1 MAPRHLRLS
10 IGVVV
15 ACIVVSFGATLLAQ
29 SNYGTWTAERRQVQV
44 LPWPGRRRAA
54 ASRSTPT
61 GVTVDVAFDGG
72 AQHWTYGGTYDG
84 KDVPVAGNP
93 NADMAS
99 RKRIDANTTETTFKK
114 GGKVTSVNT
123 AVVAADGKTMTITA
137 KGTDAQGKPMLNV
150 QVYEKK

>member
-1 MAPRHLRLS
+1 MEPRHLRLS
-10 IGVVV
+10 FGVVV
-15 ACIVVSFGATLLAQ
+15 ACLALSFGATVLAQ
-29 SNYGTWTAERRQVQV
+29 SNYGAWTLNVAKSKFS
-44 LPWPGRRRAA
+44 PGPAPKSGA
-54 ASRSTPT
+54 LKIDAT
-61 GVTVDVAFDGG
+61 GVTVDLALDGST
-72 AQHWTYGGTYDG
+72 QRWSYGGTYDG

-137 KGTDAQGKPMLNV
+137 KGTDAQGKPLLNV

>member
-29 SNYGTWTAERRQVQV
+29 SNYGTWTANIAKSKYS
-44 LPWPGRRRAA
+44 PGPPPKSGSLKIDA
-54 ASRSTPT
+54 T
-61 GVTVDVAFDGG
+61 GVTVDLAFDGG

-150 QVYEKK
+150 QVYDKK